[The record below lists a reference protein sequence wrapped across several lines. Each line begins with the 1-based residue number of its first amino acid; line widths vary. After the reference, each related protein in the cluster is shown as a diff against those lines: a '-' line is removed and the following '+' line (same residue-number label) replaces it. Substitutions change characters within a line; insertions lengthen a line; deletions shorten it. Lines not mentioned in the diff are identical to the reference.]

1 MCGGLVGTIIYYMIW
16 LKPIKEILIYRKYDT
31 TAILSIIMATILL
44 AMDYGLV
51 TYFDKLNYFYI
62 MIMYICA
69 KNLRRKRD
77 ESKESF

>member
-1 MCGGLVGTIIYYMIW
+1 
-16 LKPIKEILIYRKYDT
+16 
-31 TAILSIIMATILL
+31 MATILL